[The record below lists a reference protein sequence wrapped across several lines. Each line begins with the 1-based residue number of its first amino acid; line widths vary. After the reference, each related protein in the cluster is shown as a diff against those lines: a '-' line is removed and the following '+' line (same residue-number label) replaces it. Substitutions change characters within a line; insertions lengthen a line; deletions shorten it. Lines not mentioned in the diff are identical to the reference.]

1 MQNRGDTVDY
11 NFDRLRQL
19 RTQEFANQGT
29 AAVTAPEM
37 PPEPLLDDKQYKTIT
52 KPKNATQGKYKQTR
66 VGGTNLYKIERIEE
80 QPEEQAINQLQRQA
94 DNNRAE
100 SDRAAAVYK
109 EYQQNIKA
117 AGQLTTDIIKGLN
130 TGQDIYDLFL
140 MAVKAICCMTSDNYL
155 YSHAEETIKTIYSVA
170 LGQQKPLELE
180 LADVEKRLFNLEEA
194 VLWADAPDEKQR
206 IENAIKWHRQRQ
218 SKIKEKIETTQL

>member
-1 MQNRGDTVDY
+1 MDW
-11 NFDRLRQL
+11 NFDRLNQL
-19 RTQEFANQGT
+19 GTPEFTQEGT
-29 AAVTAPEM
+29 AAKKPPET
-37 PPEPLLDDKQYKTIT
+37 PPEPLLDSRQYKSTNS
-52 KPKNATQGKYKQTR
+52 PKNAIQGKYRQTR
-66 VGGTNLYKIERIEE
+66 VNGTNLYKIERIEGQ